1 MQRNGLQPIN
11 DMSANNSGQTR
22 IYLRFICAV
31 AIIGGL
37 LLGYDTAVISG
48 AEQALQDFFKSSLGD
63 YYNSTRHGFVIGSA
77 LLGCIAGGAL
87 SGLLSSRFGRRN
99 SLIAASVL
107 FIISA
112 FGSYMP
118 EFLFRPGFQFFTPGN
133 ATKGVMWAFMAYRFT
148 GGIGIGLVSAI
159 CPIYIAEIAP
169 AGKRG
174 AMVSCNQFAIIFGQ
188 LAVYFANLIIRSG
201 LADTPELIQLAMDET
216 GWRRM
221 FLSEL
226 YPAVLFSLLLFL
238 IPKSPRYL
246 VMNGDHRHAAQILT
260 KIHGESRAKEIITEI
275 KSTIVR
281 KEGGLFA
288 YGTKVI
294 VIGILLS
301 VFQQAVGIN
310 AVLYYAPRLFQEMGS
325 GTDISMTQ
333 TVIMGVVN
341 IIFTISAATLIDRV
355 GRKRLLVK
363 GAAGM
368 AVCMAVL
375 SILAYFGVV
384 GLTTTIFIVAYSA
397 FFMLSWGPAY
407 WVLISEIFPNSIR
420 SKAVALC
427 ITVQWIVNY
436 AVSATFP
443 SLSDWNLGTTFLI
456 YGIISAISGLF
467 AMKCLPETK
476 GMTLEEIGSI
486 WKSDAK

>member
-1 MQRNGLQPIN
+1 
-11 DMSANNSGQTR
+11 MSADASGQTK

-31 AIIGGL
+31 AILGGL

-48 AEQALQDFFKSSLGD
+48 AEQALQDFFKSSLGE
-63 YYNSTRHGFVIGSA
+63 YYNSTRHGLVIGSA
-77 LLGCIAGGAL
+77 LLGCIVGGAL

-99 SLIAASVL
+99 SLIVASVL

-118 EFLFRPGFQFFTPGN
+118 EFLFRPGFQFITPGN
-133 ATKGVMWAFMAYRFT
+133 ATKGVMRAFMAYRFT

-169 AGKRG
+169 ADKRG

-188 LAVYFANLIIRSG
+188 LAVYFVNMIIRSR
-201 LADTPELIQLAMDET
+201 LADTPDLIQLAMDET
-216 GWRRM
+216 GWRKM

-246 VMNGDHRHAAQILT
+246 VMSGDHRHAAKILT
-260 KIHGESRAKEIITEI
+260 KIHGESRAREIITEI
-275 KSTIVR
+275 KSTLTT

-288 YGTKVI
+288 YGPKVI

-325 GTDISMTQ
+325 GTGTSMAQ
-333 TVIMGVVN
+333 TVIMGVVD
-341 IIFTISAATLIDRV
+341 IIFTICAATLIDRV
-355 GRKRLLVK
+355 GRKRLLVR
-363 GAAGM
+363 GSVGM
-368 AVCMAVL
+368 TVCMAAL
-375 SILAYFGVV
+375 SILTYFGVV
-384 GLTTTIFIVAYSA
+384 GLTTTIIIVAYSA
-397 FFMLSWGPAY
+397 LFMLSWGPAY
-407 WVLISEIFPNSIR
+407 WVLMSEIFPNSIR

-427 ITVQWIVNY
+427 ITVQWIFNY
-436 AVSATFP
+436 AVSASFP
-443 SLSDWNLGTTFLI
+443 SLSAWSMGTTFLI
-456 YGIISAISGLF
+456 YGAVSAVSGLLV
-467 AMKCLPETK
+467 MKFLPETK
-476 GMTLEEIGSI
+476 GITLEGIGSI
-486 WKSDAK
+486 WKSGTK